1 MAICIKQ
8 CLSNNLRA
16 QLMENLNNTH
26 AELKKACS
34 EFKVS
39 SKLCPN
45 LYSRKWLN
53 PNRNLFS
60 LIPT

>member
-45 LYSRKWLN
+45 LYSRK
-53 PNRNLFS
+53 
-60 LIPT
+60 